1 MVAATLIEV
10 KIERRFWYGG
20 RSGWY
25 GTNPSNQI
33 KEYNTKKGVIYN
45 CPCSTYYT
53 HDIVSKVY
61 WGLPK
66 KKVAMM
72 KCEKIQFFCSQ
83 KIYKTPDHFRND
95 EKSHYLFNKKLP
107 LLPNGKSIP

>member
-1 MVAATLIEV
+1 MIAATFIEV
-10 KIERRFWYGG
+10 EIERRFWCGG
-20 RSGWY
+20 RIGWY

-33 KEYNTKKGVIYN
+33 KEYNTKKGEFYHSP
-45 CPCSTYYT
+45 CPTYST

-72 KCEKIQFFCSQ
+72 KYEKI
-83 KIYKTPDHFRND
+83 
-95 EKSHYLFNKKLP
+95 LFLRSKNL
-107 LLPNGKSIP
+107 

>member
-1 MVAATLIEV
+1 MIAATLIEV
-10 KIERRFWYGG
+10 KIERRFWYGR

-72 KCEKIQFFCSQ
+72 KYKKSFFCGQ

-95 EKSHYLFNKKLP
+95 EKSHDLFNKKLS
-107 LLPNGKSIP
+107 LLPDGKSIP